1 MEDKILIEFSIENG
15 RVRYSFC
22 HNCKVTMRVMKF
34 VEYEYNDIK
43 AEKDKIALKF
53 EETLNNS
60 FLINL
65 TRHHLL
71 NDKHTCEDYSATT
84 GIGAYFIAELYCS
97 ECDKKI
103 IYPDDKN

>member
-1 MEDKILIEFSIENG
+1 MDNKILANFSIEDG
-15 RVRYSFC
+15 RVRYSFH
-22 HNCKVTMRVMKF
+22 HNCKVTMQVTKY

-43 AEKDKIALKF
+43 VEKNKIALKF

-65 TRHHLL
+65 TKHHLL
-71 NDKHTCEDYSATT
+71 NDKHMHEDHATT
-84 GIGAYFIAELYCS
+84 GIGAYFMAELYCS

-103 IYPDDKN
+103 IYPDDQN